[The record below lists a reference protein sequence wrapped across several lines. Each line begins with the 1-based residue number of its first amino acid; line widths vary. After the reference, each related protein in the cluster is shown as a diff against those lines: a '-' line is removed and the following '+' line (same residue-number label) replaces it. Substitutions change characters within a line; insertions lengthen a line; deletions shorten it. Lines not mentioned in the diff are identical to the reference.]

1 MKIKKISAKTVLDS
15 RKQKTIQV
23 IVKTE
28 KGNFISS
35 APAGKS
41 TGEHEVKS
49 YFKSI
54 EEDIKFIN
62 DLDIKGINYKLEKN
76 RKIENIDQAFDF
88 LKYIEKTIKNNIGG
102 NSLFALEASFLKAIA
117 KENSKELYEF
127 LLDGI
132 SSFSE
137 EKENS
142 KDAAKGRKIIMPR
155 PVGNTIGGGL
165 HSKGRDGKRPDFQ
178 EFLFIANGKTFKES
192 FEINKK
198 AYNLAG
204 KMVKKSSGFWTNLIN
219 DEGAYETGLSNEEVL
234 DIMKEVRENINK
246 EYKQEVDIGLDV
258 ASSSFYKDGFYLY
271 KNFHKELDKN
281 SQIKYMTKLI
291 KKYGLFYVED
301 PLNENDFS
309 AFSELMFDSKNSDC
323 LIVGDDLTTT
333 NPERLEKAIRLKSIN
348 GIIVKPNQIG
358 SLIKVKQVIEIAK
371 KHNIKT
377 IVSHRSGETM
387 DDTIADL
394 AVGFQCD
401 FIKTGIYG
409 KVRKAKLK
417 RLLKIEKMIKKKI

>member
-1 MKIKKISAKTVLDS
+1 MFQEYNKFFILKNIMLKMKIYKIGAKSVFDS
-15 RKQKTIQV
+15 RKQRTIQV

-28 KGNFISS
+28 KGTFTCS

-49 YFKSI
+49 YFKSL
-54 EEDIKFIN
+54 EEDIDFIN
-62 DLDIKGINYKLEKN
+62 EIDVESINERLEKN
-76 RKIENIDQAFDF
+76 KKIESCDQAFIF
-88 LKYIEKTIKNNIGG
+88 LGFIEKLTNNKVGG
-102 NSLFALEASFLKAIA
+102 NSLFAFEASLLKAIA
-117 KENSKELYEF
+117 KENGKELYDF
-127 LLDGI
+127 LLD
-132 SSFSE
+132 SK
-137 EKENS
+137 KEV
-142 KDAAKGRKIIMPR
+142 KFPR

-178 EFLFIANGKTFKES
+178 EFLFIAKGKTFKES
-192 FEINKK
+192 FEINNR
-198 AYNLAG
+198 AYSLAG
-204 KMVKKSSGFWTNLIN
+204 KLLGYWLKTKN

-234 DIMKEVRENINK
+234 DIMKNVSEGIKKYYN
-246 EYKQEVDIGLDV
+246 QEVDIGLDV
-258 ASSSFYKDGFYLY
+258 ASSSFYKDGFYEY

-281 SQIKYMTKLI
+281 SEIKYINKLI
-291 KKYGLFYVED
+291 KKYDLLYVED

-309 AFSELMFDSKNSDC
+309 AFSELMFDTKNQHC

-333 NPERLEKAIRLKSIN
+333 DPERLSKAIRLKSIN

-371 KHNIKT
+371 KNNIKT
-377 IVSHRSGETM
+377 IISHRSGETM
-387 DDTIADL
+387 DNTIADL

-409 KVRKAKLK
+409 KVRRAKLK
-417 RLLKIEKMIKKKI
+417 RLLKIEKMMKG